1 MPFDRVRLADEQPVA
16 RAIFSADGPAGP
28 LRVIAIGRDEADA
41 QLLAR
46 IWRWIAFRDA
56 PPTLFPTRRQQVEY
70 EAYTMLL
77 AHEAGARI
85 PHVVI
90 ASTSGP
96 LAVLVTEEV
105 HGHPLDA
112 DAIDDAWE
120 QVAILHRARIA
131 HGRLDAEHLIV
142 SGDADTAT

>member
-1 MPFDRVRLADEQPVA
+1 MFV
-16 RAIFSADGPAGP
+16 ADGPTGP

-46 IWRWIAFRDA
+46 VWRWIAYRDA

-77 AHEAGARI
+77 AHEAGARV

-90 ASTSGP
+90 AGTSGS
-96 LAVLVTEEV
+96 LALLVTEEV
-105 HGHPLDA
+105 QGQPLDA
-112 DAIDDAWE
+112 DTIDDAWA
-120 QVAILHRARIA
+120 QVRILHHARIA
-131 HGRLDAEHLIV
+131 HGRLDAEHL
-142 SGDADTAT
+142 DRERRHA